1 MSKYLYQRSECSRY
15 QYENV
20 VIICHLWLENYI
32 ACYYHFRFFYL
43 SSITFYSD
51 PPECRRLN
59 ILFRVNI
66 IAVGLYIFFM
76 SIRFL
81 QHASIIKYK
90 PYSDIKSW
98 VQINPWRKHET
109 FPLLPHIDIFLF
121 KDKMESPKLPSS
133 HLYLLCIAAKL
144 VKRGSNVN

>member
-66 IAVGLYIFFM
+66 IADGLYIFFM
-76 SIRFL
+76 SIWFP
-81 QHASIIKYK
+81 QHTSTIKYK
-90 PYSDIKSW
+90 PYSYIKSW
-98 VQINPWRKHET
+98 GQINPWRKTWNISLITSHWHL
-109 FPLLPHIDIFLF
+109 FVQRQDGIAKNFLHVIYIF
-121 KDKMESPKLPSS
+121 
-133 HLYLLCIAAKL
+133 C
-144 VKRGSNVN
+144 V